1 MTVSH
6 PVTYSRFLDRE
17 SRSLARAGYDVTL
30 IGLGGGGPRDGPD
43 GIHLLPLAPRRGPAK
58 LALVRA
64 LGRMVRRLRVD
75 VCQSLDPWSL
85 LCVLW
90 LRRSGLPTR
99 LVYEASE
106 LFAQTYADR
115 TDLPKLTRRLASG
128 LVGRLERAACLSA
141 DLIIDTNRT
150 RAARFERFGRRPV
163 LVPNYP
169 PWELLREPT
178 SGVRPWVAWTGLASR
193 PRGFHVL
200 LQALAEVIRQRND
213 VELHVCGEF
222 DPRDDIGAWSVE
234 FISKHGL
241 GRNVWLHG
249 YLPYVDMF
257 GLLADCCCGVILLQP
272 ERANDFTGQPNKL
285 FEFMGSGLAVIA
297 SDFPEMSWVIRAHEC
312 GWVVNPQDPLQVAAA
327 LRAAL
332 EDPAA
337 TRQRGIAG
345 RDAVFA
351 HYTWQHAEQELLA
364 AYGSMLA

>member
-30 IGLGGGGPRDGPD
+30 VGLGDGSPRSGPD
-43 GIHLLPLAPRRGPAK
+43 GINLVPIAPRHGPAK
-58 LALVRA
+58 LALVHA

-75 VCQSLDPWSL
+75 VCHCLDPWSL
-85 LCVLW
+85 LCGLW
-90 LRRSGLPTR
+90 LRRSGLPAR

-115 TDLPKLTRRLASG
+115 TDLPKLTRWLASG
-128 LVGRLERAACLSA
+128 LVARLERAACLSY
-141 DLIIDTNRT
+141 DMIIDTNRT
-150 RAARFERFGRRPV
+150 RAARFEQLGRRPV

-169 PWELLREPT
+169 PQELLREPT
-178 SGVRPWVAWTGLASR
+178 PGVRPWVAWTGLASR

-200 LQALAEVIRQRND
+200 LQALAETARQHSD
-213 VELHVCGEF
+213 IELHVCGEF
-222 DPRDDIGAWSVE
+222 DPRDDIGAWSAE

-241 GRNVWLHG
+241 ERNVRLHG

-257 GLLADCCCGVILLQP
+257 DLLADCCCGVILLQP
-272 ERANDFTGQPNKL
+272 GRANDFTGQPNKL

-297 SDFPEMSWVIRAHEC
+297 SDFPEMSWVVRAHDC
-312 GWVVNPQDPLQVAAA
+312 GWVVNPEDSLQVAAA

-337 TRQRGIAG
+337 THQRGLAG

-351 HYTWQHAEQELLA
+351 RYTWRHAEQELLA